1 MQKLNQ
7 RSAYVVAVS
16 VLSFVIAG
24 CSNSVK
30 VECGGEA
37 TIAAVESMFQKE
49 LEKSV
54 RNQLDAE
61 GSLEGYDSAKLRTGT
76 KKVKVTLE
84 EVRTVRDDPDSSR
97 QFCSARIMLKI
108 PDNVIEAADN
118 TRALAEMDN
127 VKKLA
132 NQNRVERSGDKYGME
147 LEYSIQPTDDGTK
160 LIAETDGDSSLFIFL
175 TELFASYLLSDEVRN
190 NVIEAEK
197 AVAAEER
204 EKRLAE
210 EELNGA
216 LQSEASANLGEAKV
230 QYKMSMDRINAI
242 WGAIPKSTRN
252 GLLPL
257 QRAWIKKKEAACRV
271 EAAGSDEQ
279 TGNREANRLRCDVR
293 LTDARSNQL
302 ERFVSYEDD
311 YSAGEEAAAAGA
323 AAAEAGAAAARA
335 GAEAMREEVKR

>member
-7 RSAYVVAVS
+7 RTACLAAVS
-16 VLSFVIAG
+16 ACSFVVGG

-37 TIAAVESMFQKE
+37 TIVAVESMFQKE

-54 RNQLDAE
+54 RNQLDSE

-84 EVRTVRDDPDSSR
+84 EIRTVRDDPDSSR

-108 PDNVIEAADN
+108 PDTVIEAADN

-160 LIAETDGDSSLFIFL
+160 LIAETDGDSSLFTFL

-197 AVAAEER
+197 AEAADER

-210 EELNGA
+210 EELDGA
-216 LQSEASANLGEAKV
+216 LKSEASANLGEAKV

-252 GLLPL
+252 ELLPL

-293 LTDARSNQL
+293 MTDARSNQL
-302 ERFVSYEDD
+302 QRFVSYEED
-311 YSAGEEAAAAGA
+311 YDAAEAGAEAAAAGA
-323 AAAEAGAAAARA
+323 AAAEAAARA
-335 GAEAMREEVKR
+335 GAEAMKEEARK

>member
-1 MQKLNQ
+1 MRRPTLLFP
-7 RSAYVVAVS
+7 VVAMLFS
-16 VLSFVIAG
+16 SAG
-24 CSNSVK
+24 CSDKVT
-30 VECGGEA
+30 VECGGEP
-37 TIAAVESMFQKE
+37 TIAAVEAMLQKE

-54 RNQLDAE
+54 RNQLDSE

-76 KKVKVTLE
+76 KKVTVTLE
-84 EVRTVRDDPDSSR
+84 EIRTVRDDPDSSR

-108 PDNVIEAADN
+108 PENVVEAADN

-132 NQNRVERSGDKYGME
+132 SQNRVERSGDKYGME
-147 LEYSIQPTDDGTK
+147 LEYSIQPTDDGKK
-160 LIAETDGDSSLFIFL
+160 LIAETDGDSSLFTFL
-175 TELFASYLLSDEVRN
+175 TELFSSYLLSDEVRN
-190 NVIEAEK
+190 NVIQAEK
-197 AVAAEER
+197 AEAAEER

-210 EELNGA
+210 EELDGA
-216 LQSEASANLGEAKV
+216 LKSEASANLGEAKV

-293 LTDARSNQL
+293 MTDARSNQL

-311 YSAGEEAAAAGA
+311 YSAAEEAAAEGAEAAAAGA
-323 AAAEAGAAAARA
+323 MKEEAR
-335 GAEAMREEVKR
+335 K

>member
-1 MQKLNQ
+1 MYKLKHKAG
-7 RSAYVVAVS
+7 SIIAMSSMLFAVT
-16 VLSFVIAG
+16 G
-24 CSNSVK
+24 CSDTVK
-30 VECGGEA
+30 VECGGDQ
-37 TIAAVESMFQKE
+37 TIAAVESMLQKE

-54 RNQLDAE
+54 RNQLDSE

-97 QFCSARIMLKI
+97 QFCSARVMLKI
-108 PDNVIEAADN
+108 PDTVVEAADN
-118 TRALAEMDN
+118 TRALAKLDN

-132 NQNRVERSGDKYGME
+132 NQNRVERSGDKYGIEM
-147 LEYSIQPTDDGTK
+147 EYSIQPTDDGNK
-160 LIAETDGDSSLFIFL
+160 LIAETDGDSSLFTFL
-175 TELFASYLLSDEVRN
+175 TELFSSYLLSDEVRN

-197 AVAAEER
+197 AEAAEAR

-216 LQSEASANLGEAKV
+216 LKSEASANLGEAKV

-257 QRAWIKKKEAACRV
+257 QRAWIKKKDAACRV

-293 LTDARSNQL
+293 MTDARSNQL
-302 ERFVSYEDD
+302 QRFVSYEDD
-311 YSAGEEAAAAGA
+311 YSEAEEAGA
-323 AAAEAGAAAARA
+323 AAAEAGAEAARA
-335 GAEAMREEVKR
+335 GAEAARQAAER

>member
-1 MQKLNQ
+1 MSSMLF
-7 RSAYVVAVS
+7 AVT
-16 VLSFVIAG
+16 G
-24 CSNSVK
+24 CSDTVK
-30 VECGGEA
+30 VECGGDQ
-37 TIAAVESMFQKE
+37 TIAAVESMLQKE

-54 RNQLDAE
+54 RNQLDSE

-97 QFCSARIMLKI
+97 QFCSARVMLKI
-108 PDNVIEAADN
+108 PDTVVEAADN
-118 TRALAEMDN
+118 TRALAKLDN

-132 NQNRVERSGDKYGME
+132 NQNRVERSGDKYGIEM
-147 LEYSIQPTDDGTK
+147 EYSIQPTDDGNK
-160 LIAETDGDSSLFIFL
+160 LIAETDGDSSLFTFL
-175 TELFASYLLSDEVRN
+175 TELFSSYLLSDEVRN

-197 AVAAEER
+197 AEAAEAR

-216 LQSEASANLGEAKV
+216 LKSEASANLGEAKV
-230 QYKMSMDRINAI
+230 QYKMSTDRINAI

-257 QRAWIKKKEAACRV
+257 QRAWIKKKDAACRV

-293 LTDARSNQL
+293 MTDARSNQL
-302 ERFVSYEDD
+302 QRFVSYEDD
-311 YSAGEEAAAAGA
+311 YSDAEEAGA
-323 AAAEAGAAAARA
+323 AAAEAGAEAARA
-335 GAEAMREEVKR
+335 GAEAARQAAER